1 MAVNIIQLL
10 RKSRWPLN
18 AAFGV
23 HKEKGGVN
31 MNCCICGTKIVGKHG
46 NNPWPVKD
54 KGQCCD
60 ICNITV
66 VLKKRI
72 EMLNQRKEEK

>member
-1 MAVNIIQLL
+1 
-10 RKSRWPLN
+10 
-18 AAFGV
+18 
-23 HKEKGGVN
+23 